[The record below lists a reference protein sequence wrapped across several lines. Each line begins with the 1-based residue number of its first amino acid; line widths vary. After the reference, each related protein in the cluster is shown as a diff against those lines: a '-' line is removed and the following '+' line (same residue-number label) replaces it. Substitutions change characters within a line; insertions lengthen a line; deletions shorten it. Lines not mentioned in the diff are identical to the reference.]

1 MDTARIK
8 HLAGITEALDVSL
21 YDSLSTLVK
30 YMKELQT
37 ELADAKREGNEEFV
51 NEIEQDIFDLGELI
65 KRKKNRS

>member
-1 MDTARIK
+1 MDTTRIK